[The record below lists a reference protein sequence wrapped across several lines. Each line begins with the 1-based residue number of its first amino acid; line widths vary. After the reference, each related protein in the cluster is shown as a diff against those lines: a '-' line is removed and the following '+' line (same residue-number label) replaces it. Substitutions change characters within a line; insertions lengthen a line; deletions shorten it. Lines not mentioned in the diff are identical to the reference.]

1 MKKVYIEPLTESI
14 TIHTGMTVLTG
25 SVYEVEVKD
34 DPRVGLSVT
43 ILNRYHSEE
52 EPEGSEPDES

>member
-34 DPRVGLSVT
+34 DDFD
-43 ILNRYHSEE
+43 EE
-52 EPEGSEPDES
+52 EMTPLSRKNNNLWDDENDDEEG